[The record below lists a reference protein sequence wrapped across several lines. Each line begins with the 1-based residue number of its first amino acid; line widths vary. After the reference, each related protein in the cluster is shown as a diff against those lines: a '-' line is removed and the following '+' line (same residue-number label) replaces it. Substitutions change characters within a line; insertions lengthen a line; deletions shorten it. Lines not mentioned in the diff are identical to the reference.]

1 MYSYKFPRPAITV
14 DSLVFAYDESALKI
28 LLIKRGHEP
37 FKGMWATP
45 GGFIE
50 MDETCEE
57 AASRELEEETGLK
70 NIELEQFHVFSAV
83 DRDPRERIIT
93 IAHFALIDNIK
104 NHPVKGSDDA
114 EEAAWFK
121 VSSLPPLAADHHE
134 IIALGL
140 EKLNEKIRKTIK

>member
-14 DSLVFAYDESALKI
+14 DSLVFAYDEGVLKI

-57 AASRELEEETGLK
+57 AASRELEEETGLR
-70 NIELEQFHVFSAV
+70 NIKMEQFHVFSAV

-93 IAHFALIDNIK
+93 VAHLALINNIK
-104 NHPVKGSDDA
+104 DQSIKGSDDA

-121 VSSLPPLAADHHE
+121 VSALPTLAADHQE

-140 EKLNEKIRKTIK
+140 EKLKEKIGTVK

>member
-14 DSLVFAYDESALKI
+14 DSVVFCYDREELKV

-37 FKGMWATP
+37 FKGMWAIP

-70 NIELEQFHVFSAV
+70 NIKLEQFHVFSAIH
-83 DRDPRERIIT
+83 RDPRERIIT
-93 IAHFALIDNIK
+93 IAHYALIGNLKGASIK
-104 NHPVKGSDDA
+104 GGDDA
-114 EEAAWFK
+114 EEAAWF
-121 VSSLPPLAADHHE
+121 SISDLPTLAADHHE
-134 IIALGL
+134 IISIALQ
-140 EKLNEKIRKTIK
+140 KLNKKGLTEH